1 MRHRLQWLIY
11 LWAQGLRKG
20 DEHRPPTL
28 LIGYGTLHFF
38 NTAFGNAD
46 QKVRLKL
53 GHSTLCLRKKR
64 H

>member
-20 DEHRPPTL
+20 DENRPPTL

-46 QKVRLKL
+46 QKVRL
-53 GHSTLCLRKKR
+53 
-64 H
+64 